1 MTLELDVPDVAP
13 ATLGAARLPNDN
25 KLGILAPSELASA
38 YGDILI
44 KGDASKKNDLFS
56 ATGDKLRTAVGHD
69 YKQKILANFPATGKL
84 VFSNGP
90 GKSDSIAFGTN
101 DSGQIVAVDLDDV
114 ETATPAE
121 AGAAVKSDAQGNVT
135 ALLGKAQSTKGI
147 IATYGLQLLFYVPPV
162 TESNKKIQLLGFA
175 QGLISATEVP

>member
-1 MTLELDVPDVAP
+1 MWLRRRS
-13 ATLGAARLPNDN
+13 GAARLPNDN

-56 ATGDKLRTAVGHD
+56 ATGDKLRTVVGYD
-69 YKQKILANFPATGKL
+69 YKQKTASQLPPSAKIA
-84 VFSNGP
+84 FSNGP

-114 ETATPAE
+114 ETVTPTE
-121 AGAAVKSDAQGNVT
+121 AGAAIKPFLAAQ
-135 ALLGKAQSTKGI
+135 ALSGKIQSTKGI

-162 TESNKKIQLLGFA
+162 SESNKKIQLLGFA
-175 QGLISATEVP
+175 QGLVSATEVP